1 MYTTNPANRPGY
13 IDPAVLRAIV
23 LDYRATGVVSN
34 DLGLALLKISQ
45 GVWDRYHYT
54 DNRDD
59 FGGDCVLHLLGQP
72 LKAADPAKNL
82 FSYFTTCVVHYG
94 IKLRGKAQR
103 EQRQHAEYVRHVVEQ
118 GTPLDGVIPES
129 TFQSAGEDDE
139 AAPRQRPR
147 FRPRRSAT

>member
-72 LKAADPAKNL
+72 LEKADPAKNL

-94 IKLRGKAQR
+94 IKLRDRAQR
-103 EQRQHAEYVRHVVEQ
+103 ERQQHAEYVRHVLDAGDV
-118 GTPLDGVIPES
+118 LDGRAADSE
-129 TFQSAGEDDE
+129 FFAGEVADD
-139 AAPRQRPR
+139 AAPRRRSR
-147 FRPRRSAT
+147 FRARRSAT